1 MRRVAIIGLGLIGGS
16 LGLALRENVPE
27 VEVLG
32 IAPREETLRRAK
44 ELGAVQQAATDP
56 GAAEDCD
63 LAVIATPIMATE
75 ETLRELA
82 GPCRRGL
89 LVTDVA
95 STKVRVLEWARAT
108 LADPHRFLGGHP
120 MAGKERAGLAA
131 AEPGLF
137 QGAVWAL
144 TPFARQDLHPFR
156 DWQSIIERIGARPVL
171 VDAADHDRRVAGVSH
186 LAFVASAAYVD
197 TVRGDVAWSE
207 MADLA
212 SSGFRDMT
220 RLASGSPELYAQ
232 IGATNAGPLA
242 DWIDRFI
249 AVLQGYRDQL
259 ARPDAGLRRMFDEAK
274 AARDEWVKQ
283 HYATHGPSAPRS

>member
-1 MRRVAIIGLGLIGGS
+1 MRRIGIIGLGLIGGS
-16 LGLALRENVPE
+16 LGLALRQYAPE
-27 VEVLG
+27 IEVLG
-32 IAPREETLRRAK
+32 IAPREETLARAR
-44 ELGAVQQAATDP
+44 ERQAIQQAATDP
-56 GAAEDCD
+56 RAAEDCD

-75 ETLRELA
+75 ETLRALA
-82 GPCRRGL
+82 GASRRGL

-144 TPFARQDLHPFR
+144 TPLQRQDLHPFR
-156 DWQSIIERIGARPVL
+156 DWQSIIARLGAHPL
-171 VDAADHDRRVAGVSH
+171 LMDAYEHDRRAAGISH

-197 TVRGDVAWSE
+197 TVRTDPAWAE
-207 MADLA
+207 LGQLA

-220 RLASGSPELYAQ
+220 RLASGSPPLYAQ
-232 IGATNAGPLA
+232 IGATNAGPLSQ
-242 DWIDRFI
+242 WIDRFI

-259 ARPDAGLRRMFDEAK
+259 ERPDAGLRRKFEDAK
-274 AARDEWVKQ
+274 AVRDEWVRE
-283 HYATHGPSAPRS
+283 HYATHGPTARRP